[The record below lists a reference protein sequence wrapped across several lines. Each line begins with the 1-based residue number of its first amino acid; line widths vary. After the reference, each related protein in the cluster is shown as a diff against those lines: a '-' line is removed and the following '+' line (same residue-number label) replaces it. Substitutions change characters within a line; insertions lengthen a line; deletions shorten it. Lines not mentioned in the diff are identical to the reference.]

1 MILGS
6 FYVASALQLILSLY
20 VMSFWF
26 KKSTKSSLLSPAW
39 FIPVVG
45 NLIVPLSG
53 AFINAPKD
61 MLLFSI
67 GCFFWII
74 LSAMIMHWWAFA
86 FPLCAFSIASFDL
99 LLINLSI
106 FMDF

>member
-1 MILGS
+1 M
-6 FYVASALQLILSLY
+6 ASALQLILSLY

-61 MLLFSI
+61 MLLFFHRMLFLDYFKCDDYALVGFCLSLM
-67 GCFFWII
+67 CF
-74 LSAMIMHWWAFA
+74 
-86 FPLCAFSIASFDL
+86 
-99 LLINLSI
+99 
-106 FMDF
+106 

>member
-26 KKSTKSSLLSPAW
+26 RESMKSSLLSPAW

-53 AFINAPKD
+53 TFINAPKD
-61 MLLFSI
+61 MLLFS
-67 GCFFWII
+67 
-74 LSAMIMHWWAFA
+74 
-86 FPLCAFSIASFDL
+86 FP
-99 LLINLSI
+99 
-106 FMDF
+106 